1 MSVADRI
8 ENKLRERFRPS
19 HLEVMNESGMHAVPK
34 GSETHFRVVVVTPA
48 FEGLG
53 RVDRHKA
60 VYEAL
65 AEEMRSGVHALAVVS
80 RMPEEWAKES
90 AVPVSPPCLGGSKA
104 DQAAKDREGT

>member
-8 ENKLRERFRPS
+8 EHKLRERFLPS
-19 HLEVMNESGMHAVPK
+19 HLEVINESGNHSVPK

-48 FEGLG
+48 FDGLG

-60 VYEAL
+60 VYETL

-80 RMPEEWAKES
+80 RTPEEWAKES
-90 AVPVSPPCLGGSKA
+90 TVAESPPCLGGSKA
-104 DQAAKDREGT
+104 EESGGGGA